1 MKILYVGGQK
11 SGKSRL
17 AEQKILEIATQKPY
31 YIATYDD
38 SYADVEMQ
46 QRLAQHR
53 KQRADRFV
61 TLEEPLFLNRVIED
75 GQSYLVDCLSM
86 WILNLLEADIAHEP
100 ILDAVLGKEADVVF
114 VLNSVGSGIISD
126 NALSR
131 RYIDLSGVIGQQVAA
146 ACDEVYEVVVGLPKR
161 LK

>member
-53 KQRADRFV
+53 KQRAERFV
-61 TLEEPLFLNRVIED
+61 TLEEPLFLDRVIED
-75 GQSYLVDCLSM
+75 GRSYLVDCLSM

-100 ILDAVLGKEADVVF
+100 ILDAVFGKEADMVF
-114 VLNSVGSGIISD
+114 VLNSVGSGIIPD